1 MLNTIL
7 LSIIVILL
15 SIITIFIIILCIQ
28 YVKYNFNTQEPTK
41 ETIQEE
47 NEQKEKYIDVF
58 NMTDKQIQE
67 IKNNWNII
75 WKHISKENIN

>member
-47 NEQKEKYIDVF
+47 QEQKEKYIDVF